1 MQQWMAEIAYDT
13 RTGTKRVTESY
24 YLPTK
29 NDVRREITKKGAY
42 VLSIRAYSRSPMERV
57 LARSTWWQVQLL
69 RGIQFRSTSASPGVA
84 LWKMINSETNPRR
97 QNVLAPAREALGQ
110 GLGVMDALKS
120 LNIFEH
126 NTLAILAASEKANKL
141 ADGIPYAIES
151 ITQKRRN
158 SAKIKGTMA
167 WLGFDVFSILQG
179 MFWGKDM
186 VLGYFKSHAPTKPEE
201 LEKFNHVVGN
211 LELTW
216 NALILF
222 AVLMAGFMIWCVLAF
237 WYNRGKNDF
246 VTARVVRKI
255 PLIGAYLRD
264 LGFADSM
271 SAAARMIRGHVP
283 IAETLK
289 QASQATSVPDITK
302 YWLACYDELQRG
314 VSMGIALDREPLSKG
329 ERLELAT
336 LSDLSQVATIMESI
350 AEMRTGAAQTKHS
363 LIVWLAF
370 GLTALYLLAAF
381 GSAIFA
387 LTVMNMS
394 MDSMVS
400 GLMGTQNDRY
410 RCHRVSAGR

>member
-1 MQQWMAEIAYDT
+1 MQQWLAEIAYET
-13 RTGTKRVTESY
+13 RSGTKRVTEAF
-24 YLPTK
+24 YLPTVA
-29 NDVRREITKKGAY
+29 DVRREITKKGAF
-42 VLSIRAYSRSPMERV
+42 VLSIRPYQRSPMERL
-57 LARSTWWQVQLL
+57 LARSSWWQVQLL
-69 RGIQFRSTSASPGVA
+69 RGIQFRSNTASPGIA
-84 LWKMINSETNPRR
+84 LWKMISAETNPRR
-97 QNVLAPAREALGQ
+97 QNILAPAREALSQ

-126 NTLAILAASEKANKL
+126 NTLAILAASEKANRL
-141 ADGIPYAIES
+141 SEGIPYAIES

-186 VLGYFKSHAPTKPEE
+186 VLGYFHSHAPKDPAKLEE
-201 LEKFNHVVGN
+201 FNRVVGN

-216 NALILF
+216 DALIGI
-222 AVLMAGFMIWCVLAF
+222 AIAMAGFMIWCLLSF

-246 VTARVVRKI
+246 PTARIVRKI
-255 PLIGAYLRD
+255 PLIGAYMRD

-271 SAAARMIRGHVP
+271 SAAARMLRGLVP
-283 IAETLK
+283 IGDTLK
-289 QASQATSVPDITK
+289 QASQATSMPDVTR
-302 YWLACYDELQRG
+302 YWLTCFDELQRG
-314 VSMGIALDREPLSKG
+314 VSMGIALDREPLTRA
-329 ERLELAT
+329 ERLELAS

-350 AEMRTGAAQTKHS
+350 AEMRTGAAKTKHS

-370 GLTALYLLAAF
+370 GGTALYLLLAF

-394 MDSMVS
+394 MDNMV
-400 GLMGTQNDRY
+400 GDLMGT
-410 RCHRVSAGR
+410 